1 MRITS
6 LVLFAML
13 FAVSGGNLLAKPP
26 VSKCRTALDDYVYKD
41 DPTYKWELVKKVEG
55 KTSDTF
61 MIKLT
66 SQTWRTKKDVDRP
79 VWDHWLVVVKP
90 KEVKFSKALIFVGG
104 GKTGRSCPDRADDKI
119 RLMAE
124 STGSVVAEL
133 KAIPNQ
139 TLTFH
144 NDGVPRVED
153 DLIGYCWAQYLET
166 GDVTWLPR
174 LPMVKSVVKAMDCL
188 QEWSEKQG
196 RKIDGFVIAG
206 ASKRGWT
213 TWMTGAV
220 DRRVEAIIPIVID
233 VANTAVSLRH
243 HAEAYG
249 FWAEAIGNYYQHK
262 LLQRS
267 DHPRMKEIY
276 EVVDPYCYIDRLTM
290 PKYVL
295 NGSGDQ
301 FFCPDSSQ
309 FYYSDLKGEK
319 LLRYIPNADHSLK
332 APDTVTSLIA
342 WYQMFLSHR
351 PFPHPGWSFEKDG
364 SIIVR
369 SDIQPKKVLL
379 WQATNPKARDFRL
392 RTIGKAYK
400 STELKQRKDGSWKG
414 SVEEPKEGWTAFF
427 VELEYDSGG
436 QFPLKATTSVRILPD
451 VLPFKGINLNTVPYE
466 PFLKGEGNS
475 KIGPPDKVLK
485 KK

>member
-1 MRITS
+1 MKMRT
-6 LVLFAML
+6 VLLIAAL
-13 FAVSGGNLLAKPP
+13 FGFCCQALHAGPP
-26 VSKCRTALDDYVYKD
+26 VSKCKTALDEYVYQD
-41 DPTYKWELVKKVEG
+41 DPTYKWELVKKVAG
-55 KTSDTF
+55 KLSDTF

-90 KEVKFSKALIFVGG
+90 KELKSEKAFILVGG
-104 GKTGRSCPDRADDKI
+104 GKTGRPSPGKADGMTSLI
-119 RLMAE
+119 AE
-124 STGSVVAEL
+124 STGSIVAEL

-144 NDGVPRVED
+144 NDGTPRVED

-174 LPMVKSVVKAMDCL
+174 LPMVKSVVKAMDCME
-188 QEWSEKQG
+188 EWSKKQG
-196 RKIDGFVIAG
+196 HKIDGFVIAG

-220 DRRVEAIIPIVID
+220 DKRVQAIVPIVID
-233 VANTAVSLRH
+233 VANTSLSLQH
-243 HAEAYG
+243 HAEVYG

-276 EVVDPYCYIDRLTM
+276 EVVDPYYYIDRLTM

-309 FYYSDLKGEK
+309 FYYADLKGEK
-319 LLRYIPNADHSLK
+319 LLRYVPNADHSLK
-332 APDTVTSLIA
+332 APDAITSLIA
-342 WYQMFLSHR
+342 WYQMFLNDR
-351 PFPHPGWSFEKDG
+351 PRPNPTWSFEKDG
-364 SIIVR
+364 SILVH
-369 SDIQPKKVLL
+369 SDIQPRKVLL
-379 WQATNPKARDFRL
+379 WQANNPEARDFRL
-392 RTIGKAYK
+392 KTIGKAYK
-400 STELKQRKDGSWKG
+400 STVLKRGKDGSWRAAIQT
-414 SVEEPKEGWTAFF
+414 PKKGWTAFF
-427 VELEYDSGG
+427 VELEYASGG
-436 QFPLKATTSVRILPD
+436 IFPLKTTTAVRVLPD
-451 VLPFKGINLNTVPYE
+451 LLPFKGIDLKTVPYE
-466 PFLKGEGNS
+466 PLMNKKDDS
-475 KIGPPDKVLK
+475 KVSQLERTGK
-485 KK
+485 K